1 MAARTRQL
9 VVLVL
14 LGAAAFVAVRWWSHR
29 GAGSID
35 AAAWPPLIVP
45 DEAAPAPARGLVADA
60 AAAAAAAA
68 DDADAGGPTAPR
80 WVLPLD
86 DGGCPNGYP
95 VKANDNSGIFHVP
108 GGRFYERTKPER
120 CYAEAVDA
128 AADGYRPAKA

>member
-14 LGAAAFVAVRWWSHR
+14 LGAAAFVAVRWWSRR
-29 GAGSID
+29 GVGSAD
-35 AAAWPPLIVP
+35 AATWPPLVVA
-45 DEAAPAPARGLVADA
+45 DEVAPAPVHGLVSEAVADA
-60 AAAAAAAA
+60 VV
-68 DDADAGGPTAPR
+68 DAGGTAAPR

-86 DGGCPNGYP
+86 DGTCPDGYP

-108 GGRFYERTKPER
+108 GGRFYERTMPER
-120 CYAEAVDA
+120 CYAEADDA

>member
-14 LGAAAFVAVRWWSHR
+14 LGAAAFVAVRWWSRR
-29 GAGSID
+29 GAGSAD
-35 AAAWPPLIVP
+35 AARWPPLVAVP
-45 DEAAPAPARGLVADA
+45 DEATPAAVHGLVDAALGADARGTA
-60 AAAAAAAA
+60 
-68 DDADAGGPTAPR
+68 APR

-86 DGGCPNGYP
+86 DGGCPDGYP

-108 GGRFYERTKPER
+108 GGRFYERTRPER
-120 CYAEAVDA
+120 CYAEADDA